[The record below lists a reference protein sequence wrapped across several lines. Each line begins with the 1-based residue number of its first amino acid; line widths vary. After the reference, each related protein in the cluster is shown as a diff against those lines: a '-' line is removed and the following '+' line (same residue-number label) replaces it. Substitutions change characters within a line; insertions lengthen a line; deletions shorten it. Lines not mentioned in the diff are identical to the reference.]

1 MLKINSN
8 ILDNKT
14 QKELL
19 KICEDFD
26 NRDFKDIN
34 YENDNYYVR
43 LFIKNDILV
52 NYINNAKKYLIE
64 NLPYEDIKIID
75 FEHTINWINKISA
88 ETNKNDAIHHDTSI
102 LTLVTYLNDAF
113 VGGHFIYIDKNKV
126 KKSIIPK
133 KNMTIIM
140 NDKLLHKVNRVS
152 EGVRYSL
159 VTFFQIKQKKTKT
172 LI

>member
-1 MLKINSN
+1 MLKLNSD

-34 YENDNYYVR
+34 YLNDNYYVR

-52 NYINNAKKYLIE
+52 DYINNAKKYLIQ
-64 NLPYEDIKIID
+64 NLPYEDTKIID
-75 FEHTINWINKISA
+75 FEDTINWINKVST

-102 LTLVTYLNDAF
+102 LTLVTYLNDGF
-113 VGGHFIYIDKNKV
+113 EGGHFIYIDKNKE

-140 NDKLLHKVNRVS
+140 NDKLLHKVSPVS
-152 EGVRYSL
+152 SGVRFSL
-159 VTFFQIKQKKTKT
+159 VTFFNFKGKKIKT
-172 LI
+172 LL